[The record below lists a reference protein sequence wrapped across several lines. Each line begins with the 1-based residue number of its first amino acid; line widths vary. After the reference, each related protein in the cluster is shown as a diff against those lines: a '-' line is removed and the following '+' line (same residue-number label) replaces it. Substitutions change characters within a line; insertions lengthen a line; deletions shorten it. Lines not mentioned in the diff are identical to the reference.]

1 MNMIIFFKAFFYL
14 NFSLSLSV
22 TSRLLNTH
30 DIPILLVE
38 LVQNPPWTKQ
48 KKGKMMNTL
57 YSCLTDCIY
66 IIIYTSNL

>member
-1 MNMIIFFKAFFYL
+1 MNMIIFFKAFFCL

-48 KKGKMMNTL
+48 KKGKVMNTL
-57 YSCLTDCIY
+57 
-66 IIIYTSNL
+66 

>member
-1 MNMIIFFKAFFYL
+1 MIIFFKAFFCL

-48 KKGKMMNTL
+48 KKGKVMNIF
-57 YSCLTDCIY
+57 YSCVTDIFLHQFNHLY
-66 IIIYTSNL
+66 F